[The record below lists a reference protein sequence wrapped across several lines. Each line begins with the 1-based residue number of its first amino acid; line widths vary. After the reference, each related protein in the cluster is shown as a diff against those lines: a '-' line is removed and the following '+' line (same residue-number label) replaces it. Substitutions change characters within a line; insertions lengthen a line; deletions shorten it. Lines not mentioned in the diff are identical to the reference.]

1 MSTAPQK
8 DHYGQPSEQ
17 SSEAPEAAAADAWDN
32 PGWKEAA
39 RQYHET
45 RGNRPPIVETEPERL
60 ARLRRLLADNISL
73 DRAWGELNQHQ
84 RVDAP
89 QTTVEALMFSLR
101 RGVGALAD
109 EPATQRRLSELS
121 EEQVCEVYARVQKFK
136 PRIAPAWSE
145 PDADVL
151 LVLWRDLGQDD

>member
-1 MSTAPQK
+1 
-8 DHYGQPSEQ
+8 
-17 SSEAPEAAAADAWDN
+17 
-32 PGWKEAA
+32 
-39 RQYHET
+39 
-45 RGNRPPIVETEPERL
+45 
-60 ARLRRLLADNISL
+60 
-73 DRAWGELNQHQ
+73 
-84 RVDAP
+84 
-89 QTTVEALMFSLR
+89 MFSLR